1 MLKNPTD
8 LKSIDS
14 SSAKRHLCPF
24 FFFFFGK
31 SWRLAFHKEITYI
44 KIYVKCVCGILMTKK
59 CTKWVKLRE
68 NITTCSELC

>member
-44 KIYVKCVCGILMTKK
+44 KIYVKCVCVWYFNDQKMHKM
-59 CTKWVKLRE
+59 
-68 NITTCSELC
+68 S